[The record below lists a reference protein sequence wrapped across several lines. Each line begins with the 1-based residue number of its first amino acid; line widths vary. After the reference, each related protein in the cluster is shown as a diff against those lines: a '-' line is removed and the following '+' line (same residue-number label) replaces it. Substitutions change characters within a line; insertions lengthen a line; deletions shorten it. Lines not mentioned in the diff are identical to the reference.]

1 MILRIYDYFSKHK
14 PMLFASLAL
23 ITVVLVASVV
33 RLSYKEDIS
42 DFLPVGTSDRE
53 SLAVYQNISGANR
66 LFVVFRNTAD
76 ADSTISQIDYFE
88 ERVRERDTLGW
99 CSDLTTKFD
108 LDKLSETSEFVY
120 GNIPYFL
127 TDADYSRMDSL
138 LAQPDFVRQR
148 MAADREM
155 LLFPTG
161 DLLSENMS
169 KDPLGLFAP
178 VVSSLHG
185 ASGNMKFEMHDG
197 YIFTPDMSRAIVML
211 TSPFGNSETDM
222 NARLTELLKQSVDD
236 TRKAFPETDAT
247 VVGGPEIAVGNAS
260 QIKTDSLIAVALT
273 SVLIMWLLLY
283 SLRSVRNI
291 VLILFSVGWGW
302 LFALGAIALLNDS
315 ASIIVIGISSVIL
328 GIAVNYPLHLIVH
341 SGHERNVR
349 SAMKEIFVPLVIG
362 NITTVGAFM
371 ALVPLQSTAL
381 RDLGLFASFLL
392 VGTILFVVVYLPHF
406 VKIKTA
412 GSETKM
418 LNLLARFCPEEYRG
432 IVRLV
437 VILTLVFGWFS
448 FGAEFDSNMANI
460 NYMTDEQRSEMAYFQ
475 QILSGDSATNVQTV
489 YVVSSDST
497 FDGALAESQ
506 KKQSAIDSL
515 VSAGTVASHAGVRQF
530 IASESE
536 QNRRLER
543 WKRFVGE
550 HRDVFGRVLSEES
563 VKAGFSA
570 DAFSEFQMLVA
581 DTASLSAKPF
591 EYFAPLTQQVF
602 SGNLSFDKE
611 TSKCAVVD
619 ILKVDESRVSE
630 VEALFSHSFDVQS
643 MNSAIS
649 DSLSDNFNYIGWACS
664 LIVFFFLWFS
674 FGRIELAILSFLPM
688 AVSWVWIL
696 GIMAIFGIK
705 FNIVNIILATFIFGQ
720 GDDYTIFMTEGCQ
733 SEYAYRKPI
742 LASYKSS
749 IIQSALI
756 MFVGIG
762 TLVVAK
768 HPALFSLA
776 IVTIIGMF
784 CVVFMAYLLPPLLF
798 GIVTAPKRPVSLA
811 SACRTLLLGILLVVE
826 MPLIAMLRPM
836 RMSLRNSGFSLLHR
850 FNLRLLFGVK
860 IKRIKAADDAFG
872 KSSVVVFNHRSM
884 LDAMLI
890 VALNRNIILKS
901 KMPESIWQKI
911 FLWLCGCSCDNVDV
925 LLGAGCSVAL
935 LTDEASACEVA
946 KTLKTDILPVVIH
959 GSDKIIS
966 DESLVI
972 NGGTVTISVEKK
984 VSYSDSSVPEKISAR
999 YDELCRN
1006 IENSSYFVLFVKD
1019 LYMYRGVD
1027 IMRSVNRNLRRNG
1040 NYSAIVDAPVSAAKV
1055 VIDGVGYGE
1064 AALLFALVHPDV
1076 QVVAVEAD
1084 ADKRTV
1090 AQNCIGEVAPNV
1102 EVVESCL
1109 ADDSALVINLKK

>member
-1 MILRIYDYFSKHK
+1 
-14 PMLFASLAL
+14 
-23 ITVVLVASVV
+23 
-33 RLSYKEDIS
+33 
-42 DFLPVGTSDRE
+42 
-53 SLAVYQNISGANR
+53 
-66 LFVVFRNTAD
+66 
-76 ADSTISQIDYFE
+76 
-88 ERVRERDTLGW
+88 
-99 CSDLTTKFD
+99 
-108 LDKLSETSEFVY
+108 
-120 GNIPYFL
+120 
-127 TDADYSRMDSL
+127 
-138 LAQPDFVRQR
+138 
-148 MAADREM
+148 
-155 LLFPTG
+155 
-161 DLLSENMS
+161 
-169 KDPLGLFAP
+169 
-178 VVSSLHG
+178 
-185 ASGNMKFEMHDG
+185 
-197 YIFTPDMSRAIVML
+197 
-211 TSPFGNSETDM
+211 
-222 NARLTELLKQSVDD
+222 
-236 TRKAFPETDAT
+236 
-247 VVGGPEIAVGNAS
+247 
-260 QIKTDSLIAVALT
+260 
-273 SVLIMWLLLY
+273 
-283 SLRSVRNI
+283 
-291 VLILFSVGWGW
+291 
-302 LFALGAIALLNDS
+302 
-315 ASIIVIGISSVIL
+315 
-328 GIAVNYPLHLIVH
+328 VH

-418 LNLLARFCPEEYRG
+418 LNLLARFCPEEYGG

-506 KKQSAIDSL
+506 KKQSTIDSL

-536 QNRRLER
+536 QSRRLER

-619 ILKVDESRVSE
+619 ILKVDESRVGE

-836 RMSLRNSGFSLLHR
+836 RMSLRNSGISLLHQ

-946 KTLKTDILPVVIH
+946 KALKADILPVVIH
-959 GSDKIIS
+959 GSDKIKS

-1006 IENSSYFVLFVKD
+1006 IEKSNYFVGLVKD

>member
-23 ITVVLVASVV
+23 ITIVLVASVV

-222 NARLTELLKQSVDD
+222 NARLTELLKQSIDD

-260 QIKTDSLIAVALT
+260 QIKNDSLIAVALT

-381 RDLGLFASFLL
+381 LDLGLFASFLL

-475 QILSGDSATNVQTV
+475 QI
-489 YVVSSDST
+489 
-497 FDGALAESQ
+497 
-506 KKQSAIDSL
+506 
-515 VSAGTVASHAGVRQF
+515 
-530 IASESE
+530 
-536 QNRRLER
+536 
-543 WKRFVGE
+543 
-550 HRDVFGRVLSEES
+550 
-563 VKAGFSA
+563 
-570 DAFSEFQMLVA
+570 
-581 DTASLSAKPF
+581 
-591 EYFAPLTQQVF
+591 
-602 SGNLSFDKE
+602 
-611 TSKCAVVD
+611 
-619 ILKVDESRVSE
+619 
-630 VEALFSHSFDVQS
+630 
-643 MNSAIS
+643 
-649 DSLSDNFNYIGWACS
+649 
-664 LIVFFFLWFS
+664 
-674 FGRIELAILSFLPM
+674 
-688 AVSWVWIL
+688 
-696 GIMAIFGIK
+696 
-705 FNIVNIILATFIFGQ
+705 
-720 GDDYTIFMTEGCQ
+720 
-733 SEYAYRKPI
+733 
-742 LASYKSS
+742 
-749 IIQSALI
+749 
-756 MFVGIG
+756 
-762 TLVVAK
+762 
-768 HPALFSLA
+768 
-776 IVTIIGMF
+776 
-784 CVVFMAYLLPPLLF
+784 
-798 GIVTAPKRPVSLA
+798 
-811 SACRTLLLGILLVVE
+811 
-826 MPLIAMLRPM
+826 
-836 RMSLRNSGFSLLHR
+836 
-850 FNLRLLFGVK
+850 
-860 IKRIKAADDAFG
+860 
-872 KSSVVVFNHRSM
+872 
-884 LDAMLI
+884 
-890 VALNRNIILKS
+890 
-901 KMPESIWQKI
+901 
-911 FLWLCGCSCDNVDV
+911 
-925 LLGAGCSVAL
+925 
-935 LTDEASACEVA
+935 
-946 KTLKTDILPVVIH
+946 
-959 GSDKIIS
+959 
-966 DESLVI
+966 
-972 NGGTVTISVEKK
+972 
-984 VSYSDSSVPEKISAR
+984 
-999 YDELCRN
+999 
-1006 IENSSYFVLFVKD
+1006 
-1019 LYMYRGVD
+1019 
-1027 IMRSVNRNLRRNG
+1027 
-1040 NYSAIVDAPVSAAKV
+1040 
-1055 VIDGVGYGE
+1055 
-1064 AALLFALVHPDV
+1064 
-1076 QVVAVEAD
+1076 
-1084 ADKRTV
+1084 
-1090 AQNCIGEVAPNV
+1090 
-1102 EVVESCL
+1102 
-1109 ADDSALVINLKK
+1109 

>member
-1 MILRIYDYFSKHK
+1 
-14 PMLFASLAL
+14 
-23 ITVVLVASVV
+23 
-33 RLSYKEDIS
+33 
-42 DFLPVGTSDRE
+42 
-53 SLAVYQNISGANR
+53 
-66 LFVVFRNTAD
+66 
-76 ADSTISQIDYFE
+76 
-88 ERVRERDTLGW
+88 
-99 CSDLTTKFD
+99 
-108 LDKLSETSEFVY
+108 
-120 GNIPYFL
+120 
-127 TDADYSRMDSL
+127 
-138 LAQPDFVRQR
+138 
-148 MAADREM
+148 
-155 LLFPTG
+155 
-161 DLLSENMS
+161 
-169 KDPLGLFAP
+169 
-178 VVSSLHG
+178 
-185 ASGNMKFEMHDG
+185 
-197 YIFTPDMSRAIVML
+197 
-211 TSPFGNSETDM
+211 
-222 NARLTELLKQSVDD
+222 
-236 TRKAFPETDAT
+236 
-247 VVGGPEIAVGNAS
+247 
-260 QIKTDSLIAVALT
+260 
-273 SVLIMWLLLY
+273 
-283 SLRSVRNI
+283 
-291 VLILFSVGWGW
+291 
-302 LFALGAIALLNDS
+302 
-315 ASIIVIGISSVIL
+315 
-328 GIAVNYPLHLIVH
+328 
-341 SGHERNVR
+341 
-349 SAMKEIFVPLVIG
+349 
-362 NITTVGAFM
+362 
-371 ALVPLQSTAL
+371 
-381 RDLGLFASFLL
+381 
-392 VGTILFVVVYLPHF
+392 
-406 VKIKTA
+406 
-412 GSETKM
+412 
-418 LNLLARFCPEEYRG
+418 
-432 IVRLV
+432 
-437 VILTLVFGWFS
+437 
-448 FGAEFDSNMANI
+448 
-460 NYMTDEQRSEMAYFQ
+460 
-475 QILSGDSATNVQTV
+475 
-489 YVVSSDST
+489 
-497 FDGALAESQ
+497 
-506 KKQSAIDSL
+506 
-515 VSAGTVASHAGVRQF
+515 
-530 IASESE
+530 
-536 QNRRLER
+536 
-543 WKRFVGE
+543 
-550 HRDVFGRVLSEES
+550 
-563 VKAGFSA
+563 
-570 DAFSEFQMLVA
+570 MLVA
-581 DTASLSAKPF
+581 DTTSLSAKPF

-619 ILKVDESRVSE
+619 ILKVDESRVGE

-811 SACRTLLLGILLVVE
+811 GACRTLLLGILLVVE
-826 MPLIAMLRPM
+826 MPFIAMLRPM
-836 RMSLRNSGFSLLHR
+836 RMSLRNSGISMLHR
-850 FNLRLLFGVK
+850 FNLRLLFGLK
-860 IKRIKAADDAFG
+860 IKQIKAADDAFG

-890 VALNRNIILKS
+890 VALSRNIILKS
-901 KMPESIWQKI
+901 QTPESVWQKI

-925 LLGAGCSVAL
+925 LLDAGCSVAL
-935 LTDEASACEVA
+935 LADEASACEVA
-946 KTLKTDILPVVIH
+946 KALKADILPVVIH
-959 GSDKIIS
+959 GSDKIKS

-972 NGGTVTISVEKK
+972 NDGTVTISVEKK
-984 VSYSDSSVPEKISAR
+984 VSYSDSSVLETISAR

-1006 IENSSYFVLFVKD
+1006 IENSSYFVGFVKD

-1027 IMRSVNRNLRRNG
+1027 IMRTVNRNLKRNG

-1055 VIDGVGYGE
+1055 MIDGVGYGE

>member
-1 MILRIYDYFSKHK
+1 
-14 PMLFASLAL
+14 
-23 ITVVLVASVV
+23 
-33 RLSYKEDIS
+33 
-42 DFLPVGTSDRE
+42 
-53 SLAVYQNISGANR
+53 
-66 LFVVFRNTAD
+66 
-76 ADSTISQIDYFE
+76 
-88 ERVRERDTLGW
+88 
-99 CSDLTTKFD
+99 
-108 LDKLSETSEFVY
+108 
-120 GNIPYFL
+120 
-127 TDADYSRMDSL
+127 
-138 LAQPDFVRQR
+138 
-148 MAADREM
+148 
-155 LLFPTG
+155 
-161 DLLSENMS
+161 
-169 KDPLGLFAP
+169 
-178 VVSSLHG
+178 
-185 ASGNMKFEMHDG
+185 
-197 YIFTPDMSRAIVML
+197 
-211 TSPFGNSETDM
+211 
-222 NARLTELLKQSVDD
+222 
-236 TRKAFPETDAT
+236 
-247 VVGGPEIAVGNAS
+247 
-260 QIKTDSLIAVALT
+260 
-273 SVLIMWLLLY
+273 MWLLLY

-406 VKIKTA
+406 VKIKA
-412 GSETKM
+412 ADSETKM
-418 LNLLARFCPEEYRG
+418 LDLLARFCPEEYRG

-506 KKQSAIDSL
+506 KKQSTIDSL

-536 QNRRLER
+536 QNRRIER

-563 VKAGFSA
+563 AKAGFSA

-619 ILKVDESRVSE
+619 ILKVDESRVGE

-798 GIVTAPKRPVSLA
+798 GLVTAPKRPVSLA
-811 SACRTLLLGILLVVE
+811 GACRTLLLGILLVVE

-901 KMPESIWQKI
+901 KMPESTWKKI
-911 FLWLCGCSCDNVDV
+911 FFWLCGCSCDNVDV

-946 KTLKTDILPVVIH
+946 KALKADILPVVIH
-959 GSDKIIS
+959 GSDKIKS

-1006 IENSSYFVLFVKD
+1006 IEKSNYFVGLVKD

>member
-1 MILRIYDYFSKHK
+1 M
-14 PMLFASLAL
+14 
-23 ITVVLVASVV
+23 
-33 RLSYKEDIS
+33 
-42 DFLPVGTSDRE
+42 
-53 SLAVYQNISGANR
+53 
-66 LFVVFRNTAD
+66 
-76 ADSTISQIDYFE
+76 
-88 ERVRERDTLGW
+88 
-99 CSDLTTKFD
+99 
-108 LDKLSETSEFVY
+108 
-120 GNIPYFL
+120 
-127 TDADYSRMDSL
+127 
-138 LAQPDFVRQR
+138 
-148 MAADREM
+148 
-155 LLFPTG
+155 
-161 DLLSENMS
+161 
-169 KDPLGLFAP
+169 
-178 VVSSLHG
+178 
-185 ASGNMKFEMHDG
+185 
-197 YIFTPDMSRAIVML
+197 
-211 TSPFGNSETDM
+211 
-222 NARLTELLKQSVDD
+222 
-236 TRKAFPETDAT
+236 
-247 VVGGPEIAVGNAS
+247 
-260 QIKTDSLIAVALT
+260 
-273 SVLIMWLLLY
+273 
-283 SLRSVRNI
+283 
-291 VLILFSVGWGW
+291 
-302 LFALGAIALLNDS
+302 
-315 ASIIVIGISSVIL
+315 
-328 GIAVNYPLHLIVH
+328 
-341 SGHERNVR
+341 
-349 SAMKEIFVPLVIG
+349 
-362 NITTVGAFM
+362 
-371 ALVPLQSTAL
+371 
-381 RDLGLFASFLL
+381 
-392 VGTILFVVVYLPHF
+392 VVYLPHF

-536 QNRRLER
+536 QNRRIER

-563 VKAGFSA
+563 AKAGFSA

-581 DTASLSAKPF
+581 DTALLSAKPF

-611 TSKCAVVD
+611 TSKCYVVD
-619 ILKVDESRVSE
+619 ILKVDESRVGE

-798 GIVTAPKRPVSLA
+798 GLVTAPKRPVSLA

-836 RMSLRNSGFSLLHR
+836 RMSLRNSGISLLHR
-850 FNLRLLFGVK
+850 FNIRLLFGL
-860 IKRIKAADDAFG
+860 RIKQIKAENDAFG

-890 VALNRNIILKS
+890 VAQNRNIILKS
-901 KMPESIWQKI
+901 QTPESVWQKI

-925 LLGAGCSVAL
+925 LLDAGCSVAL
-935 LTDEASACEVA
+935 LADEASACEVA
-946 KTLKTDILPVVIH
+946 KTLKADILPVVIH
-959 GSDKIIS
+959 GSDKIKS

-984 VSYSDSSVPEKISAR
+984 VSYSDSSVLETISAR

-1006 IENSSYFVLFVKD
+1006 IEKSNYFVGLVKD

-1027 IMRSVNRNLRRNG
+1027 IMRSVNRNLRLNG

-1055 VIDGVGYGE
+1055 VINGVGYGE
-1064 AALLFALVHPDV
+1064 AALLFALVHFDV
-1076 QVVAVEAD
+1076 LVVAVEAD

>member
-1 MILRIYDYFSKHK
+1 
-14 PMLFASLAL
+14 
-23 ITVVLVASVV
+23 
-33 RLSYKEDIS
+33 
-42 DFLPVGTSDRE
+42 
-53 SLAVYQNISGANR
+53 
-66 LFVVFRNTAD
+66 
-76 ADSTISQIDYFE
+76 
-88 ERVRERDTLGW
+88 
-99 CSDLTTKFD
+99 
-108 LDKLSETSEFVY
+108 
-120 GNIPYFL
+120 
-127 TDADYSRMDSL
+127 
-138 LAQPDFVRQR
+138 
-148 MAADREM
+148 
-155 LLFPTG
+155 
-161 DLLSENMS
+161 
-169 KDPLGLFAP
+169 
-178 VVSSLHG
+178 
-185 ASGNMKFEMHDG
+185 
-197 YIFTPDMSRAIVML
+197 
-211 TSPFGNSETDM
+211 
-222 NARLTELLKQSVDD
+222 
-236 TRKAFPETDAT
+236 
-247 VVGGPEIAVGNAS
+247 
-260 QIKTDSLIAVALT
+260 
-273 SVLIMWLLLY
+273 
-283 SLRSVRNI
+283 
-291 VLILFSVGWGW
+291 
-302 LFALGAIALLNDS
+302 
-315 ASIIVIGISSVIL
+315 
-328 GIAVNYPLHLIVH
+328 
-341 SGHERNVR
+341 
-349 SAMKEIFVPLVIG
+349 
-362 NITTVGAFM
+362 
-371 ALVPLQSTAL
+371 
-381 RDLGLFASFLL
+381 
-392 VGTILFVVVYLPHF
+392 
-406 VKIKTA
+406 
-412 GSETKM
+412 
-418 LNLLARFCPEEYRG
+418 NLLARFCPEEYRG

-475 QILSGDSATNVQTV
+475 QILSGDSATNMQTV

-536 QNRRLER
+536 QSRRLER

-611 TSKCAVVD
+611 TSKCSVVD
-619 ILKVDESRVSE
+619 ILKVDESRVGE

-836 RMSLRNSGFSLLHR
+836 RMSLRNSGISLLHR
-850 FNLRLLFGVK
+850 FNLRLLFGMK

-946 KTLKTDILPVVIH
+946 KALKADILPVVIH
-959 GSDKIIS
+959 GSDKIKS

-984 VSYSDSSVPEKISAR
+984 VSYSDSSVLETISAR

-1006 IENSSYFVLFVKD
+1006 IEKSNYFVGLVKD

-1064 AALLFALVHPDV
+1064 AALLFTLVHPDV